1 MNIPHWVGGDSDERV
16 HPRRS
21 LVIMLFVIVILM
33 AGSASQAAP
42 VTIPVPKPTFVL
54 PNCSDINPHN
64 ETLVLGLTASPTI
77 VNPNVPSTL
86 TIKLRT
92 SSGDYT
98 SGSVTFTG
106 DGAAYL
112 DPSTVTL
119 DASGVGNTV
128 FRSPVS
134 KDPYTI
140 TATASKYCFGSATKT
155 ITITVTNLPP
165 TALFTIVTTDPG
177 PAPSEVAFDASA
189 SSDEGGSIASYRWD
203 FGDGTTETTSDSHIN
218 HTYETRGTYTVGLQ
232 VTDNQGLT
240 GAATP
245 QIVSIEAAPTATT
258 TAPPATTTAPP
269 ATTTASPTATA
280 SATTTAPPTTTATVP
295 TTTVLAPLMV
305 TFDPVQDML
314 EEGERVSI
322 VVHVSGPGGV
332 PVAGATVKLSS
343 SEVALVQPEG
353 TTDSTGTYR
362 GAKFIAPGEGEYA
375 INATVLRDGY
385 EAGVSSLPITVG
397 AAAGGGFLGGGL
409 MGLLPFILIAVIIV
423 ILVIFLFTRNRL

>member
-1 MNIPHWVGGDSDERV
+1 M
-16 HPRRS
+16 
-21 LVIMLFVIVILM
+21 
-33 AGSASQAAP
+33 
-42 VTIPVPKPTFVL
+42 
-54 PNCSDINPHN
+54 
-64 ETLVLGLTASPTI
+64 
-77 VNPNVPSTL
+77 
-86 TIKLRT
+86 
-92 SSGDYT
+92 
-98 SGSVTFTG
+98 
-106 DGAAYL
+106 
-112 DPSTVTL
+112 
-119 DASGVGNTV
+119 
-128 FRSPVS
+128 
-134 KDPYTI
+134 
-140 TATASKYCFGSATKT
+140 
-155 ITITVTNLPP
+155 
-165 TALFTIVTTDPG
+165 
-177 PAPSEVAFDASA
+177 
-189 SSDEGGSIASYRWD
+189 
-203 FGDGTTETTSDSHIN
+203 TETTSDSHIN

-245 QIVSIEAAPTATT
+245 QIVTIEAAPTATT
-258 TAPPATTTAPP
+258 TAPP
-269 ATTTASPTATA
+269 
-280 SATTTAPPTTTATVP
+280 ATTTAPPTTTATVP

>member
-1 MNIPHWVGGDSDERV
+1 M
-16 HPRRS
+16 
-21 LVIMLFVIVILM
+21 
-33 AGSASQAAP
+33 
-42 VTIPVPKPTFVL
+42 
-54 PNCSDINPHN
+54 
-64 ETLVLGLTASPTI
+64 
-77 VNPNVPSTL
+77 
-86 TIKLRT
+86 
-92 SSGDYT
+92 
-98 SGSVTFTG
+98 
-106 DGAAYL
+106 
-112 DPSTVTL
+112 
-119 DASGVGNTV
+119 
-128 FRSPVS
+128 
-134 KDPYTI
+134 
-140 TATASKYCFGSATKT
+140 
-155 ITITVTNLPP
+155 TNLPP

-269 ATTTASPTATA
+269 TATA
-280 SATTTAPPTTTATVP
+280 PPATTTAPPTTTATVP

-375 INATVLRDGY
+375 INATVLKDGY

>member
-1 MNIPHWVGGDSDERV
+1 MSIMHWVGGDSDERV

-134 KDPYTI
+134 KDSYTI

-165 TALFTIVTTDPG
+165 TALFTSVTTDPG

-258 TAPPATTTAPP
+258 TAPP
-269 ATTTASPTATA
+269 
-280 SATTTAPPTTTATVP
+280 ATTTAPPTTTATVP

>member
-1 MNIPHWVGGDSDERV
+1 
-16 HPRRS
+16 
-21 LVIMLFVIVILM
+21 MLFVIVILM

-92 SSGDYT
+92 SSGVYT

-134 KDPYTI
+134 KDSYTI

-245 QIVSIEAAPTATT
+245 QIVTIEAAPTATT

-269 ATTTASPTATA
+269 
-280 SATTTAPPTTTATVP
+280 ATTTAPPTTTATVP

>member
-92 SSGDYT
+92 SSGVYT

-269 ATTTASPTATA
+269 
-280 SATTTAPPTTTATVP
+280 TTTATVP